1 MSEVEEKL
9 VSFILEEEISSIQI
23 MSRRLSLSQDE
34 VRELLD
40 NLTGSGKL
48 IGYISKD
55 GQRFFRHDLK
65 QPHIDSKATDDYT
78 PDHEK
83 FDTRPGII
91 VSIIGLIIL
100 AISAVFYASSDPNNI
115 LTPSI
120 SLFIGLAM
128 FLIGCYCVSMRR
140 SPI

>member
-1 MSEVEEKL
+1 MSETKEKL
-9 VSFILEEEISSIQI
+9 IQFIIEDDISSIQI
-23 MSRRLSLSQDE
+23 MSRRLGITEDD

-40 NLTGSGKL
+40 ELSGDGIL

-65 QPHIDSKATDDYT
+65 QPRKESKATDDYV
-78 PDHEK
+78 PEYVK

-91 VSIIGLIIL
+91 ISIVGIIILIVSAFFYTSTDLGLIFISSITMLLGVSI
-100 AISAVFYASSDPNNI
+100 
-115 LTPSI
+115 
-120 SLFIGLAM
+120 
-128 FLIGCYCVSMRR
+128 FLIGCYCISMKR